1 MPTARQALNF
11 TKAALE
17 ALPPAKPGQRDFYRD
32 ERLKG
37 LVVLVTATGA
47 KSFYLYK
54 RVAGKP
60 CHFFLGKHPDLTP
73 ENARKKCEAARGRAA
88 MGEDLRATKRQEDQR
103 RATLDDAFKAFKLA
117 RASLRATTVYGYERV
132 IETALSAIKT
142 KPLVALTPD
151 GIAKLHRQLT
161 FERGPAQADK
171 ALRVLRGIIN
181 FAQYHYEDADGQPLL
196 PHNPVRR
203 LSQTRA
209 WNRVKR
215 RQTYVKPDQLSRW
228 FQAVL
233 ELKVDSSK
241 NEYCTAADW
250 LLLTILTGL
259 RRNEGLSLRWSDVDL
274 GNKTLTLRDTKNHE
288 DHTLPLSDY
297 VHELLSAR
305 LANGRPNPQTE
316 ELSDYVFAS
325 YGRLGHMVDPRDP
338 LTQVIARSEVTF
350 IPHDLRRTFITIAES
365 LDIPAYALKRLLNHK
380 MRQDVTAGY
389 IVTDVERLR
398 RPMQQVTDFILKRAG
413 LRATASVSH
422 INERA
427 LP

>member
-17 ALPPAKPGQRDFYRD
+17 AIPPAKLGERDYYRD
-32 ERLKG
+32 DRVKG
-37 LVVLVTATGA
+37 LVLLVTDRGA

-88 MGEDLRATKRQEDQR
+88 MGEDLRATKRQEDRQR
-103 RATLDDAFKAFKLA
+103 VTLDDAFKAFKAA
-117 RASLRATTVYGYERV
+117 RSGLRPTTVYGYERV
-132 IETALSAIKT
+132 IETALASLKT
-142 KPLVALTPD
+142 KAMVGLTKDGVAR
-151 GIAKLHRQLT
+151 LHRQLT

-181 FAQYHYEDADGQPLL
+181 FAQFRYEDADGRPLL
-196 PHNPVRR
+196 PDNPVRR

-215 RQTYVKPDQLSRW
+215 RSTYIKPDQLAKW
-228 FQAVL
+228 FAAVL
-233 ELKVDSSK
+233 ELKADPTRH
-241 NEYCTAADW
+241 EFCTAADW
-250 LLLTILTGL
+250 LLLTMLTGL

-297 VHELLSAR
+297 VHEILAAR
-305 LANGRPNPQTE
+305 FENRRPNPLTGE
-316 ELSDYVFAS
+316 PSDHVFAS
-325 YGRLGHMVDPRDP
+325 YGRLGYMVDPREP
-338 LTQVIARSEVTF
+338 LAQVIKQSEVKF
-350 IPHDLRRTFITIAES
+350 IPHDLRRTFITISES

-398 RPMQQVTDFILKRAG
+398 RPMQQITDYILKRAG
-413 LRATASVSH
+413 LRATATITDIS
-422 INERA
+422 RTRDK
-427 LP
+427 